1 MKKRFFAALAASVML
16 CGVLTAPAAAFRM
29 ELAQFHVAAVKIE
42 RLAIKERVRYFSAR
56 ALIDRGDGRTRDVH
70 LTRAFLWRKMKLVDK
85 PTRFIFV
92 EPKFDAFSG
101 IAYRPK
107 SQNAGILAK
116 APAFSWSNHNTS
128 PVKALMRS
136 VCAIS

>member
-1 MKKRFFAALAASVML
+1 MPDVPPVMTILLPAS
-16 CGVLTAPAAAFRM
+16 AAAFRM

-42 RLAIKERVRYFSAR
+42 RLAVKERVRNFSAR

-70 LTRAFLWRKMKLVDK
+70 LTRAFLLREMERVDEPARLV
-85 PTRFIFV
+85 FV

-116 APAFSWSNHNTS
+116 APAFSWSNHNPS
-128 PVKALMRS
+128 PVKALVGS
-136 VCAIS
+136 DCAL